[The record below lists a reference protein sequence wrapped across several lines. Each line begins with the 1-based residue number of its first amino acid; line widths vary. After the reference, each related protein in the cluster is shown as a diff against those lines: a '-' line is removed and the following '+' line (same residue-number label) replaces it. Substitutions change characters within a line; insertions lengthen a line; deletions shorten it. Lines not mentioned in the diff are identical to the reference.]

1 MRQSVIL
8 AAVPAD
14 RLPRLRAAG
23 ARRFAFRPAAGWAE
37 AMEMI
42 RREPIEMAV
51 VDPRLSGVLRTRE
64 IERLR
69 ILFPSLPMLAYTAL
83 APDAAAALLT
93 LGRVGV
99 RRAIFHR
106 FDDAPEALQRAIA
119 AELEQ
124 SASWQVLSVLAPHLD
139 ALPASLRRALEA
151 ALHDRWEAPTVST
164 LAAHARIN
172 RRTCERW
179 FERLALPS
187 PRTVLV
193 AARLLYAHRLLLDP
207 GYTIEDVAVKLG
219 FGKVRTLQQHV
230 RDIFGLTAGEL
241 RISLS
246 PEEATAIVLDR
257 FFPAAKEAAS

>member
-1 MRQSVIL
+1 
-8 AAVPAD
+8 
-14 RLPRLRAAG
+14 
-23 ARRFAFRPAAGWAE
+23 
-37 AMEMI
+37 MI

-51 VDPRLSGVLRTRE
+51 VDPRLNGTLRTRE

-69 ILFPSLPMLAYTAL
+69 MLFPSLPMMAYTAL
-83 APDAAAALLT
+83 TPESAAALLT
-93 LGRVGV
+93 LGRAGV

-106 FDDAPEALQRAIA
+106 FDDAPDTLQRAIA

-139 ALPASLRRALEA
+139 DLPLGLRRALEA

-164 LAAHARIN
+164 IAAHSRIN
-172 RRTCERW
+172 RRTCERL

-187 PRTVLV
+187 PRAVLV

-230 RDIFGLTAGEL
+230 RDVFGLTAGEL

-246 PEEATAIVLDR
+246 AEDATAIVLER
-257 FFPAAKEAAS
+257 FFPDAKQAAS

>member
-8 AAVPAD
+8 AAVPED

-23 ARRFAFRPAAGWAE
+23 RRFAFRPAHEWAE
-37 AMEMI
+37 AMDTI
-42 RREPIEMAV
+42 RCEPIEMAV
-51 VDPRLSGVLRTRE
+51 VDPRLSGALRTRE

-69 ILFPSLPMLAYTAL
+69 ILFPSLPMMAYTAL
-83 APDAAAALLT
+83 TADSAAALLT
-93 LGRVGV
+93 LGRVGI
-99 RRAIFHR
+99 RRALFHR
-106 FDDAPEALQRAIA
+106 FDDAPDALKHAFA

-124 SASWQVLSVLAPHLD
+124 SASWQVLAVLEPHLA
-139 ALPASLRRALEA
+139 ALPPSLRRAFEA
-151 ALHDRWEAPTVST
+151 ALHDRWEAPTIST
-164 LAAHARIN
+164 VAAHARIN

-187 PRTVLV
+187 PKSVLV

-246 PEEATAIVLDR
+246 AEEATAIVLER
-257 FFPAAKEAAS
+257 FFPGARQAAS

>member
-1 MRQSVIL
+1 VIL

-23 ARRFAFRPAAGWAE
+23 VRRFAFRPVPGWAE

-51 VDPRLSGVLRTRE
+51 VDPRLSGTLRTRE

-69 ILFPSLPMLAYTAL
+69 ILFPSLPMMAYTAL
-83 APDAAAALLT
+83 TADSAAALLT
-93 LGRVGV
+93 LGRAGI

-106 FDDAPEALQRAIA
+106 FDDAPETLQRAMT

-124 SASWQVLSVLAPHLD
+124 SASWQVLSVLAPHLGS
-139 ALPASLRRALEA
+139 LPDSLRRAFEA

-164 LAAHARIN
+164 VAAHARIT

-187 PRTVLV
+187 PRVVLV

-219 FGKVRTLQQHV
+219 FGKVRTLQQHI

-241 RISLS
+241 RISLTA
-246 PEEATAIVLDR
+246 EEATAIVLER
-257 FFPAAKEAAS
+257 FFPEAREAAS